1 MTSPS
6 RSAQFGK
13 LHKLLKKFYS
23 PVSPNLERPVL
34 EQLLYA
40 GCLENAPYEKADEA
54 YAALVHTFF
63 DWNEIRVTTVK
74 ELADVM
80 AVLPDP
86 AAAAQ
91 RVKRSLQSVFE
102 ASYSFDL
109 EELRKKNL
117 GAAVERLEKIAGA
130 SRFTVGYVIQTALG
144 GHAIPLDAG
153 ALGALQ
159 VLGYVTDK
167 EVQEGAVSG
176 LERAIPKNKGL
187 EFGSLLHRLSA
198 DFVANPYSTTLHKT
212 LVQIEPSAQERLP
225 KRRPKETKPEP
236 VPAAPTKGK
245 GAKPEPA
252 PAGAAASDDE
262 KSKAKKRK
270 KGDEPEAAAPAGKG
284 PGKTAAEPKAAEKA
298 AEKPASR
305 SAEKPSSKAVEKP
318 VETKPAKAAG
328 KPAAES
334 KAAASGKTDAKKK
347 APAPAGKKGG
357 ESALP
362 TGAAKR
368 TAAGGLSKRKPR

>member
-13 LHKLLKKFYS
+13 LHKLLKKFYT
-23 PVSPNLERPVL
+23 PVAPNAERPVL

-40 GCLENAPYEKADEA
+40 GCLENAQYEKADEA

-74 ELADVM
+74 ELAEVM

-86 AAAAQ
+86 AAAAH

-109 EELRKKNL
+109 EDLRKKNL

-130 SRFTVGYVIQTALG
+130 SRFTVNYVVQAALG

-153 ALGALQ
+153 SLGALQ

-176 LERAIPKNKGL
+176 LERAIPKNKGA
-187 EFGSLLHRLSA
+187 EFASLLHRLGA
-198 DFVANPYSTTLHKT
+198 DFTANPYSTTLHKT
-212 LVQIEPSAQERLP
+212 LLQIEPSAEQRLP
-225 KRRPKETKPEP
+225 KRRPKETR
-236 VPAAPTKGK
+236 
-245 GAKPEPA
+245 PEPA
-252 PAGAAASDDE
+252 PEPAKGKAAKAEPAAAAAATDAD
-262 KSKAKKRK
+262 KAKGKKRK
-270 KGDEPEAAAPAGKG
+270 KGEEPETPPLPAK
-284 PGKTAAEPKAAEKA
+284 PLPKAA
-298 AEKPASR
+298 AEAKTPDKPAAKPAPKQPESR
-305 SAEKPSSKAVEKP
+305 
-318 VETKPAKAAG
+318 PAKADSKTPEAKG
-328 KPAAES
+328 SAKAAADAKSAPGKPGPKKKPSGKKPAAEH
-334 KAAASGKTDAKKK
+334 
-347 APAPAGKKGG
+347 
-357 ESALP
+357 ALP

-368 TAAGGLSKRKPR
+368 SAASGLSKRKPR